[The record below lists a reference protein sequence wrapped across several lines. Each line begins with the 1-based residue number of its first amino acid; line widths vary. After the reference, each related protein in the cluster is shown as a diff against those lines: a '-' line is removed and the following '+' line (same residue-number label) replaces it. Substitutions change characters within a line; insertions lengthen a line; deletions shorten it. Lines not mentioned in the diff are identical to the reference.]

1 MRTLT
6 AAAAALVAAAA
17 FAGAASAATGPV
29 PFPSPKAGP
38 VFIASHTT
46 TTDGSIS
53 TWFLPGDK
61 VVFRAYAIDR
71 KSQKYLTAKNVKY
84 FYVTIPGQPNV
95 KLTYNSSPTVMDNM
109 PWTGTWTVPT
119 SFTGQVDFRIL
130 VKTTGKHT
138 GEFTQIPVSTAK
150 LNIASNAAPVF
161 GPAPTAIATT
171 AAGNPTLGLYVDSVN
186 GTRPTGAAPRLVG
199 CSQTNVFKRG
209 EQFVL
214 RIWGMDLKSGD
225 VLSNDNVASAKASIT
240 GQPDL
245 TLNWGAHG
253 TAPNQVFFWSSPWNI
268 PATFPLGT
276 TDVHITY
283 TLENGTTGSYDYT
296 INIIP

>member
-6 AAAAALVAAAA
+6 IVAAALVAAAA
-17 FAGAASAATGPV
+17 VAGPASSASTPL
-29 PFPSPKAGP
+29 PFPSAKGGP
-38 VFIASHTT
+38 VFVASHTT
-46 TTDGSIS
+46 TTDGSVS

-61 VVFRAYAIDR
+61 VVFRAYAIDT
-71 KSQKYLTAKNVKY
+71 KSQKYLASKDVKY

-95 KLTYNSSPTVMDNM
+95 KLAYNASSTAMGNM
-109 PWTGTWTVPT
+109 PWTGTWTVP
-119 SFTGQVDFRIL
+119 SAFKGQVDFRIL
-130 VKTTGKHT
+130 VKTIQKRT

-150 LNIASNAAPVF
+150 LNIATNAAPVF
-161 GPAPTAIATT
+161 GPAPTAIAESP
-171 AAGNPTLGLYVDSVN
+171 AGKPTLGLYVDSVN
-186 GTRPTGAAPRLVG
+186 GTRPAGAAPRLVG

-214 RIWGMDLKSGD
+214 RIWGVDLKSGD
-225 VLSNDNVASAKASIT
+225 ILSNDNVATAKATVT

-253 TAPNQVFFWSSPWNI
+253 TAPNQIYFWSTPWNI

-283 TLENGTTGSYDYT
+283 TLVGGTTGSYDYS

>member
-1 MRTLT
+1 MRTFTLV
-6 AAAAALVAAAA
+6 AATLVAAAA
-17 FAGAASAATGPV
+17 IAGPASPASTPL
-29 PFPSPKAGP
+29 PFPSAKAGP

-46 TTDGSIS
+46 TTDGSMS

-61 VVFRAYAIDR
+61 VVFRAYAIDT
-71 KSQKYLTAKNVKY
+71 KLQKYLTSKDVKY
-84 FYVTIPGQPNV
+84 FYVSIPGQPNV
-95 KLTYNSSPTVMDNM
+95 KLTYSAKPATMANM
-109 PWTGTWTVPT
+109 PWTGTWTVP
-119 SFTGQVDFRIL
+119 SGFTGQVNFRIL
-130 VKTTGKHT
+130 VKTLGKHT

-171 AAGNPTLGLYVDSVN
+171 DSGKPTLGLYVDSVN

-225 VLSNDNVASAKASIT
+225 VLSNDNVDKATASIA

-245 TLNWGAHG
+245 TINWGAHG
-253 TAPNQVFFWSSPWNI
+253 TAPNQVYFWSSPWNI

-276 TDVHITY
+276 TNVHIAY
-283 TLENGTTGSYDYT
+283 KLVDGTTGSYDYS

>member
-6 AAAAALVAAAA
+6 IVAAALVAAAA
-17 FAGAASAATGPV
+17 IAGPASSADPL
-29 PFPSPKAGP
+29 PFPSAKAGP

-46 TTDGSIS
+46 TTDGSMS

-61 VVFRAYAIDR
+61 VVFRAFAIDT
-71 KSQKYLTAKNVKY
+71 KSQKYLLAKDVRY
-84 FYVTIPGQPNV
+84 FYVKIPGQPNV
-95 KLTYNSSPTVMDNM
+95 KLTYNASPATMANM
-109 PWTGTWTVPT
+109 PWTGTWTVPS

-130 VKTTGKHT
+130 IKTTLKHT
-138 GEFTQIPVSTAK
+138 GEFSQMPVSTAK

-161 GPAPTAIATT
+161 GPAPTAIATNAT
-171 AAGNPTLGLYVDSVN
+171 GSPTLGMYVDSVN

-214 RIWGMDLKSGD
+214 RAWGMDLKSAS
-225 VLSNDNVASAKASIT
+225 VLSNDNVATAKYSIA
-240 GQPDL
+240 GQPD
-245 TLNWGAHG
+245 TPLNWGAHG
-253 TAPNQVFFWSSPWNI
+253 SDANNKVFFWSGPWNI

-283 TLENGTTGSYDYT
+283 TLVNGTTGSYDYS